1 MLKTS
6 DGATLGIEWSID
18 DGVGKPPTADEHS
31 EDRKPI
37 LLLASGLQN
46 CSDCTQTREIWWH
59 AKKLGYKVGSI
70 LLRNNVNIPC
80 TSGKFNSSTAWPD
93 MKVAIEL
100 VYEKYVLDKKKQKK
114 VTTFYAYG
122 VS

>member
-1 MLKTS
+1 
-6 DGATLGIEWSID
+6 
-18 DGVGKPPTADEHS
+18 
-31 EDRKPI
+31 
-37 LLLASGLQN
+37 
-46 CSDCTQTREIWWH
+46 
-59 AKKLGYKVGSI
+59 
-70 LLRNNVNIPC
+70 
-80 TSGKFNSSTAWPD
+80 